1 MISDLF
7 SLASKNIKR
16 RGLRSW
22 LTLLGIFIG
31 VTAVVALI
39 SLGNILQLAVSS
51 QLGLDTNEFITVQA
65 GGLSG
70 YGPPGSNVVDPLR
83 EDDANAIERLG
94 SAKNTIK
101 RNMVSTKI
109 EFNEIID
116 YKYAGSLPNNKKDLD
131 LVYAQRGLDI
141 FEGRVMSPSDSGKII
156 LGYNFYNKKENW
168 GGKQITPGKT
178 VYVNDEKFQV
188 IGILTKEGSLI
199 KDNMVL
205 MNEDDMGDI
214 FDYGDEVDV
223 IVVEP
228 ENKDKIQ
235 KTKEDI
241 EELLRKRRGV
251 KKGEEDFEV
260 STPEATLSTV
270 NNLLKGVQIFIA
282 IIALISVFIGA
293 IGIVNTMTT
302 SVLERKREI
311 GVMKSVGA
319 KNKHIFL
326 QFFIESSL
334 LGLVG
339 GVAGVLFGTLIGF
352 AGAIAMNNFAGTE
365 VTPEIN
371 LILILSVLAGS
382 FLIGGIAGIIPAL
395 NAAKQNPVEA
405 LRS

>member
-7 SLASKNIKR
+7 SLAFKNIKH

-39 SLGNILQLAVSS
+39 SLGGILQLAVAS

-70 YGPPGSNVVDPLR
+70 YGPPGSNVVDPLIK
-83 EDDANAIERLG
+83 DDANAIEKL
-94 SAKNTIK
+94 SSVKNIVK
-101 RNMVSTKI
+101 RNIISGKI
-109 EFNEIID
+109 EFNEVTD
-116 YKYAGSLPNNKKDLD
+116 YKYIGSLPNNKQDLD
-131 LVYAQRGLDI
+131 LVYTQLGIDVL
-141 FEGRVMSPSDSGKII
+141 EGRLMMPSDSGKII
-156 LGYNFYNKKENW
+156 LGYNFYNDKEKW
-168 GGKQITPGKT
+168 KGKQITSGKT
-178 VYVNDEKFQV
+178 IYVNDENFQV
-188 IGILTKEGSLI
+188 IGILEKEGSML
-199 KDNMVL
+199 KDNIIL
-205 MNEDDMGDI
+205 MNEDDMEDI
-214 FDYGDEVDV
+214 FSYGDEVDV

-228 ENKDKIQ
+228 KNTDKIH

-241 EELLRKRRGV
+241 ENLLRKRRGV
-251 KKGEEDFEV
+251 KEGEEDFEV

-270 NNLLKGVQIFIA
+270 NNIINGVQIFIS
-282 IIALISVFIGA
+282 IVALISVFIGT

-311 GVMKSVGA
+311 GVIKSVGA
-319 KNKHIFL
+319 RNKHIFL

-339 GVAGVLFGTLIGF
+339 GIAGALFGTLIGF
-352 AGAIAMNNFAGTE
+352 LGTYGMNNYIGTE
-365 VTPEIN
+365 LSPEIN
-371 LILILSVLAGS
+371 LILILSVLVGS
-382 FLIGGIAGIIPAL
+382 FLIGGIAGIIPAIK
-395 NAAKQNPVEA
+395 AAKQNPVEA

>member
-131 LVYAQRGLDI
+131 LVYAQLGLDI
-141 FEGRVMSPSDSGKII
+141 FEGRLMSPSDSGKII

-302 SVLERKREI
+302 SVLERKKEI
-311 GVMKSVGA
+311 GIMKAIGA
-319 KNKHIFL
+319 RNEHVFS
-326 QFFIESSL
+326 QFFVESGL

-339 GVAGVLFGTLIGF
+339 GIVGIIFGTLIGF
-352 AGAIAMNNFAGTE
+352 GGTMAINNWIGSEIGISLNFGLIFFA
-365 VTPEIN
+365 
-371 LILILSVLAGS
+371 LLGS
-382 FLIGGIAGIIPAL
+382 FLIGAVSGIVPAM
-395 NAAKQNPVEA
+395 NASKEDPVTA
-405 LRS
+405 LRG